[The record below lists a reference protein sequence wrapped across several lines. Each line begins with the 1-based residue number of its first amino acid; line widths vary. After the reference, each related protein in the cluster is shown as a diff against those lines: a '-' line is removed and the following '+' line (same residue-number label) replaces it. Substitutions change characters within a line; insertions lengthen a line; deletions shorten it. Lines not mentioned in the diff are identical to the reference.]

1 MNHQSPTGNRTIA
14 KNATML
20 YLRMFVSMII
30 GFYTSRVVLKALGVS
45 DYGVYNLV
53 GGFVVLVN
61 MVSTALNGATSRFL
75 TYSLGQGVFK
85 ELQKTFSTAVFIH
98 IGLSLLFLVIAE
110 TIGLWFVN
118 YQLVIPPERLTA
130 ANWVYQ
136 AAVISTILGILQVP
150 YNSLIISHE
159 RFGIFAAIDILTSCL
174 KLLIAIIVLYSSY
187 DHLILY
193 SLLYAF
199 ITVAVIIF
207 YRFYST
213 HHFQESKL
221 IFQIDWS
228 IFREMIRFSGWTLF
242 GSTSLTLSQQGTNI
256 IFNNFYGTIIN
267 AAVGVANQVQA
278 ILYSFIGNISAAFNP
293 QIIKQYAQQNYERV
307 DFLIN
312 LGAKFSS
319 LMILLVSVPVICE
332 METLMGWWLV
342 EIPEGAVTICQIA
355 LIANFFNSF
364 SPLVYTAISA
374 SGYIRNVNIVN
385 GILFIFRLPIAYFL
399 LLWFHSY
406 TLVLIVCLYIPIASS
421 IVYLI
426 ILYQY
431 MPMFSIK
438 RFVLKTYIPITLIGS
453 FSLLIGYAITKHAT
467 NYLVQFGSVFFVPT
481 CFVIVASYL
490 FILNE
495 REKDIVK
502 SMMKKI
508 IYRRS
513 AE

>member
-45 DYGVYNLV
+45 DYGIYNLV

-75 TYSLGQGVFK
+75 TFSLGQGVFK

-98 IGLSLLFLVIAE
+98 IGLSLLFLVLAE

-174 KLLIAIIVLYSSY
+174 KLLIAVIVLYSSY

-207 YRFYST
+207 YHFYST

-256 IFNNFYGTIIN
+256 IFNNFFGTIIN

-278 ILYSFIGNISAAFNP
+278 ILYSFIRNISSAFNP
-293 QIIKQYAQQNYERV
+293 QIIKEYAQQNFERV

-332 METLMGWWLV
+332 MQTLMGWWLV
-342 EIPEGAVTICQIA
+342 EIPKGAVVICQIA
-355 LIANFFNSF
+355 LIENFFNSF
-364 SPLVYTAISA
+364 TPLAYTAITA
-374 SGYIRNVNIVN
+374 SGHVRNVNITN
-385 GILFIFRLPIAYFL
+385 GILFLLRLPCAYLL

-406 TLVLIVCLYIPIASS
+406 TLVLIVSLYIPITSS
-421 IVYLI
+421 MVYLVK
-426 ILYQY
+426 LNQC
-431 MPMFSIK
+431 MPMLSIR
-438 RFVLKTYIPITLIGS
+438 RFICKTYIPITLIGC
-453 FSLLIGYAITKHAT
+453 FSLMIGLTLKHYITNPA
-467 NYLVQFGSVFFVPT
+467 LRFISVFILPTFFV
-481 CFVIVASYL
+481 FLAAYI

-495 REKDIVK
+495 GERNTIKHLIKV
-502 SMMKKI
+502 I
-508 IYRRS
+508 IHR
-513 AE
+513 

>member
-14 KNATML
+14 KNAIML

-45 DYGVYNLV
+45 DYGIYNLV

-98 IGLSLLFLVIAE
+98 IGLSLLFLILAE

-118 YQLVIPPERLTA
+118 YQLVIPLERLTA

-159 RFGIFAAIDILTSCL
+159 RFGVFATIDILTSCL

-221 IFQIDWS
+221 IFQIDWT

-293 QIIKQYAQQNYERV
+293 QIIKEYAQQNFERV

-342 EIPEGAVTICQIA
+342 EIPEGAVAICQIA
-355 LIANFFNSF
+355 LISNFFNSF
-364 SPLVYTAISA
+364 TPLVYTAITA
-374 SGYIRNVNIVN
+374 SGYVRYVNVAN
-385 GILFIFRLPIAYFL
+385 GILFLLRLPIAYFL
-399 LLWFHSY
+399 LLYFHSY
-406 TLVLIVCLYIPIASS
+406 TLVLMVCLYIPIASG
-421 IVYLI
+421 IINLI
-426 ILYQY
+426 NLNQC
-431 MPMFSIK
+431 MPMLSIR
-438 RFVLKTYIPITLIGS
+438 RFICKTYLPITLIGF
-453 FSLLIGYAITKHAT
+453 FSLMIGLMLMNQIVSPTCR
-467 NYLVQFGSVFFVPT
+467 FISVFIFPA
-481 CFVIVASYL
+481 CFVFLSAYT

-495 REKDIVK
+495 GERNTIKHLINV
-502 SMMKKI
+502 I
-508 IYRRS
+508 IHR
-513 AE
+513 